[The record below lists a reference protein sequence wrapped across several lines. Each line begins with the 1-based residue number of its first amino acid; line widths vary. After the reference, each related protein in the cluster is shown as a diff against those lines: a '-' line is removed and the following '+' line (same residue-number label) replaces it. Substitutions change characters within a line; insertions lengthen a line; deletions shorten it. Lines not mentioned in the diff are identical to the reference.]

1 MLCGRLYQEVMKMAN
16 EFEINYEDERFKEV
30 EEQKNAALAENENI
44 YNEAIDSVNQ
54 QIMEQNQAAK
64 DWADKQSQLQQE
76 RTDFEVEKL
85 EQQKQQAE
93 KDYQREQSGAYVDW
107 QKQSNKYG
115 VNAEKM
121 AAAGLDKSGYSE
133 SAEVAMYTAY
143 QNRVATARASY
154 QLAVQNFDNAMRE
167 AKLNNSSIQAEIAFN
182 ALQKQLELAVQNLQI
197 RNQYLLDKA
206 NKKLAIDDLYYG
218 RRQDVLAQ
226 ILQEN
231 ALAAQLKGSSGSGV
245 APIIN
250 KDAATVSGL
259 SGALVGSLNSQPAS
273 NIGALVGD
281 GAKTAKDTTGAGSAL
296 ESTVVG
302 SASESAKKQIE
313 NILKLF
319 GK

>member
-1 MLCGRLYQEVMKMAN
+1 MAN

-76 RTDFEVEKL
+76 RTDFEVEKI

-206 NKKLAIDDLYYG
+206 NKKLAIDEMYYG

-231 ALAAQLKGSSGSGV
+231 ALAAQLKGSSGSGGG
-245 APIIN
+245 PII
-250 KDAATVSGL
+250 KDAAVGSSIAGALAGFGIDYGLDQIASPGIGGLVGGGLAGSGL
-259 SGALVGSLNSQPAS
+259 IGQGVTNTTAAGVGAEQ
-273 NIGALVGD
+273 
-281 GAKTAKDTTGAGSAL
+281 TR
-296 ESTVVG
+296 
-302 SASESAKKQIE
+302 KQIE

>member
-1 MLCGRLYQEVMKMAN
+1 MAN
-16 EFEINYEDERFKEV
+16 EFEINYEDERLKEV
-30 EEQKNAALAENENI
+30 EEQKNAALTESENI

-93 KDYQREQSGAYVDW
+93 KEYQREQSGAYVDW

-167 AKLNNSSIQAEIAFN
+167 ARLNNSSIQAEIAFN
-182 ALQKQLELAVQNLQI
+182 ALLKQLELAVQNLQI

-245 APIIN
+245 APII

-259 SGALVGSLNSQPAS
+259 AGALVGSEN
-273 NIGALVGD
+273 
-281 GAKTAKDTTGAGSAL
+281 AKTASPGIGGLIGGLAGSGLAGQGLANTAATGAINAL
-296 ESTVVG
+296 EK
-302 SASESAKKQIE
+302 EKKEQMDAIK
-313 NILKLF
+313 KLF
-319 GK
+319 GM